1 MPYTKRCRASVD
13 GCPAFVMFAKQN
25 PTDANPRP
33 APNPL
38 DTKPDRERGNL
49 RLDLSTMTYDVLTGE
64 DLTAARERGEDLF
77 LSHFVTC
84 EFRNRFRKKKGGK
97 K

>member
-1 MPYTKRCRASVD
+1 MPYTKPCKARDR

-25 PTDANPRP
+25 PNENNPRP

-38 DTKPDRERGNL
+38 DVKPDRERGNL
-49 RLDLSTMTYDVLTGE
+49 LLDLSTMTYDVLTG
-64 DLTAARERGEDLF
+64 DVLKQARERGVDLYI
-77 LSHFVTC
+77 SHFVTC
-84 EFRNRFRKKKGGK
+84 EFRGDFRRKKAAK

>member
-1 MPYTKRCRASVD
+1 MPQTKPCKARED

-25 PTDANPRP
+25 PTQSNPRP
-33 APNPL
+33 HPNPL
-38 DTKPDRERGNL
+38 DTKPDREKGNL
-49 RLDLSTMTYDVLTGE
+49 RLDLRTMTYDVLTGE
-64 DLTAARERGEDLF
+64 DLTAARERGEDLY

-84 EFRNRFRKKKGGK
+84 EFRKRFRKKPAK